1 MKCPKCGNEVLST
14 DSHCSSC
21 GAHFAT
27 IPQWRSCP
35 KCGRANKSSNTECSF
50 CHTLL
55 DEQTVTIIPTPVK
68 QPIENKPTP
77 SAKQPVKKIPLS
89 FEKQQGTQPTNV
101 TQSNETLE
109 ISLPSNLSCAWDRTY
124 WVYTWLRTR
133 RRMDFPCRTCISLLH
148 MVWCAYHHRPD
159 CYRNQL
165 FTSHRKKHKK
175 EITQKNGAYKTLR
188 FFID

>member
-21 GAHFAT
+21 GVHLAT
-27 IPQWRSCP
+27 IPQWRPCP

-89 FEKQQGTQPTNV
+89 FEGQQGTRPTTKHTQQNEGVGDFFYQAFLFIPKILAILTALAGLILTIISARAEYVFIGAVSAIIMEFILRVSIAPIV
-101 TQSNETLE
+101 TA
-109 ISLPSNLSCAWDRTY
+109 ISYLHSIERN
-124 WVYTWLRTR
+124 TR
-133 RRMDFPCRTCISLLH
+133 
-148 MVWCAYHHRPD
+148 
-159 CYRNQL
+159 N
-165 FTSHRKKHKK
+165 K
-175 EITQKNGAYKTLR
+175 
-188 FFID
+188 